1 MIKLGEIN
9 ISSVKLGDSNISK
22 VYQGEALIFGGSTPI
37 EPVLPSGSEF
47 NFNAKRL
54 QADGLTI
61 LNDVDN
67 GSPLT
72 FNKAVTLNNDYIEI
86 NSVSATSPINLG
98 GTYNE
103 LNLLM
108 CLNNNNKN
116 TNDNVILNIIKTGF
130 KTITLSNIYSGVS
143 NKGFCY
149 QNTIEDTIKTALAYI
164 EYENFDIIQLNATT
178 QFKIVDV
185 TKGTESVSIFT
196 VATEVTPEFTMYKFF
211 IDNFDRKYWLGQFK
225 WIYLTY
231 NPLSTDDIQNIINFN
246 SK

>member
-22 VYQGEALIFGGSTPI
+22 VYQGETLIFGGSTPI

-54 QADGLTI
+54 QSDGLTI
-61 LNDVDN
+61 LNDVEN

-72 FNKAVTLNNDYIEI
+72 FDKAVTLNNDYIEI
-86 NSVSATSPINLG
+86 DNVSATSPINLG

-108 CLNNNNKN
+108 CLNNNNN
-116 TNDNVILNIIKTGF
+116 NNVILNIIKTGL
-130 KTITLSNIYSGVS
+130 KTITLSNASYGIY
-143 NKGFCY
+143 KGFYY
-149 QNTIEDTIKTALAYI
+149 QNNIYTTKSTLAYI
-164 EYENFDIIQLNATT
+164 EYEPFDIIQLNATT
-178 QFKIVDV
+178 RFKIVDI
-185 TKGTESVSIFT
+185 TKETESLSPLT
-196 VATEVTPEFTMYKFF
+196 VATEVTPDFTMYKFF
-211 IDNFDRKYWLGQFK
+211 VDKFDSEYWLGQFK

>member
-22 VYQGEALIFGGSTPI
+22 VYQGETLIFGGTTPI

-47 NFNAKRL
+47 NFNAKKL

-61 LNDVDN
+61 LNDVEN

-72 FNKAVTLNNDYIEI
+72 FDKTVTLNNDYIEI
-86 NSVSATSPINLG
+86 NNVSATSPINLG

-108 CLNNNNKN
+108 CLNNNNK
-116 TNDNVILNIIKTGF
+116 DNAISNAILNIIKTGY
-130 KTITLSNIYSGVS
+130 KGITLSDTFSGVYKGFFYQNNIY
-143 NKGFCY
+143 
-149 QNTIEDTIKTALAYI
+149 TIETVLAYI
-164 EYENFDIIQLNATT
+164 EYEPFDIIQLNATT
-178 QFKIVDV
+178 QFKIVDI
-185 TKGTESVSIFT
+185 TKGTESVSPST
-196 VATEVTPEFTMYKFF
+196 VTTVEVTPDFTMYKFF
-211 IDNFDRKYWLGQFK
+211 VDKFDSEYWLGQFK

>member
-22 VYQGEALIFGGSTPI
+22 IYQGETLIFGGSTPI
-37 EPVLPSGSEF
+37 EPVLPAGSEF

-72 FNKAVTLNNDYIEI
+72 FDKTVTLNNDYIEI
-86 NSVSATSPINLG
+86 DSVSATSPINLG

-108 CLNNNNKN
+108 CLNNNNN
-116 TNDNVILNIIKTGF
+116 NNVILNIIKTGF
-130 KTITLSNIYSGVS
+130 KAITLSNVSYGVY
-143 NKGFCY
+143 KGFYY
-149 QNTIEDTIKTALAYI
+149 QNSITTKNGLAYI

-185 TKGTESVSIFT
+185 TKGTESVSPLT

-211 IDNFDRKYWLGQFK
+211 VDKFDSEYWLGQFK

>member
-22 VYQGEALIFGGSTPI
+22 VYQGETLIFGGSTPI

-103 LNLLM
+103 LNLLL
-108 CLNNNNKN
+108 CLNNISYNN
-116 TNDNVILNIIKTGF
+116 NVAYVFLGIIKTGY
-130 KTITLSNIYSGVS
+130 KAITLSNVSSGS
-143 NKGFCY
+143 FKGFCY
-149 QNTIEDTIKTALAYI
+149 QNIIYDIKTALAFI

-178 QFKIVDV
+178 QFKMVDV
-185 TKGTESVSIFT
+185 TKGTESVASST

-211 IDNFDRKYWLGQFK
+211 IDSFDKEYWVGQFK

>member
-22 VYQGEALIFGGSTPI
+22 VYQGETLIFGGSTPI

-54 QADGLTI
+54 QSDGLTI
-61 LNDVDN
+61 LNDVEN

-72 FNKAVTLNNDYIEI
+72 FDKAVTLNNDYIEI
-86 NSVSATSPINLG
+86 NHVSATSPINLG

-108 CLNNNNKN
+108 CLNNKN
-116 TNDNVILNIIKTGF
+116 DINILNIIKTGF
-130 KTITLSNIYSGVS
+130 KAITLSNVSSGIY
-143 NKGFCY
+143 KGFCY
-149 QNTIEDTIKTALAYI
+149 QNNIDTIITGLAYI
-164 EYENFDIIQLNATT
+164 EYEPFDIIQLNVTT
-178 QFKIVDV
+178 QFKIVDI
-185 TKGTESVSIFT
+185 TKGTESVALST
-196 VATEVTPEFTMYKFF
+196 VAAEITPDFTMYKFF
-211 IDNFDRKYWLGQFK
+211 IDNYESDYWLGQFK

>member
-22 VYQGEALIFGGSTPI
+22 VYQGETLIFGGSTPI

-54 QADGLTI
+54 QSDGLTI
-61 LNDVDN
+61 LNDVEN

-72 FNKAVTLNNDYIEI
+72 FDKAVTLNNDYIEI
-86 NSVSATSPINLG
+86 DNVSATSPINLG

-103 LNLLM
+103 FNLLM
-108 CLNNNNKN
+108 CLNNNNVY
-116 TNDNVILNIIKTGF
+116 DIVILNIIKTDN
-130 KTITLSNIYSGVS
+130 KTITLSNAYSGIY
-143 NKGFCY
+143 KGFFY
-149 QNTIEDTIKTALAYI
+149 QNSIDTIKGALAYI
-164 EYENFDIIQLNATT
+164 EYEPFDIIQLNATT
-178 QFKIVDV
+178 QFKIVDI
-185 TKGTESVSIFT
+185 TKGTESVSSST
-196 VATEVTPEFTMYKFF
+196 VAIEVTPDFTMYKFF
-211 IDNFDRKYWLGQFK
+211 VDKFDSEYWLGQFK

>member
-1 MIKLGEIN
+1 MTKLGEIN

-22 VYQGEALIFGGSTPI
+22 IYQGETLIFGGSTPI

-86 NSVSATSPINLG
+86 DSVSATSPINLG

-108 CLNNNNKN
+108 CLNNNNN
-116 TNDNVILNIIKTGF
+116 NDNVILNIIKTGF
-130 KTITLSNIYSGVS
+130 KTITLSNVSSDIY
-143 NKGFCY
+143 KGFYY
-149 QNTIEDTIKTALAYI
+149 QNNIDTTKNALAYI

-185 TKGTESVSIFT
+185 TKGTESVSPLT

-211 IDNFDRKYWLGQFK
+211 IDKFDSDYWLGQFK

>member
-22 VYQGEALIFGGSTPI
+22 VYQGETLIFGGSTPI

-54 QADGLTI
+54 QSDGLTI
-61 LNDVDN
+61 LNDVEN

-72 FNKAVTLNNDYIEI
+72 FDKAVTLNNDYIEI
-86 NSVSATSPINLG
+86 DTVSATSPINLG
-98 GTYNE
+98 NTYNE
-103 LNLLM
+103 INLLM
-108 CLNNNNKN
+108 CLNNNNN
-116 TNDNVILNIIKTGF
+116 YNNNNAILNIIKTGF
-130 KTITLSNIYSGVS
+130 KTITLSSASSGIY
-143 NKGFCY
+143 KGFY
-149 QNTIEDTIKTALAYI
+149 YLNNINTTKAALAYI

-185 TKGTESVSIFT
+185 TKGTESVSFST
-196 VATEVTPEFTMYKFF
+196 VATEVTPDFTMYKFF
-211 IDNFDRKYWLGQFK
+211 IDMFDSEYWLGQFK

>member
-22 VYQGEALIFGGSTPI
+22 VYQGETLIFGGSTPI

-86 NSVSATSPINLG
+86 DSVSATSPINLG

-108 CLNNNNKN
+108 CLNNNNN
-116 TNDNVILNIIKTGF
+116 NVILNIIKTGF
-130 KTITLSNIYSGVS
+130 KTITLSNASSGAY
-143 NKGFCY
+143 KGFYY
-149 QNTIEDTIKTALAYI
+149 QNNIDTTKNALVYI

-185 TKGTESVSIFT
+185 TKETESVSPST

-211 IDNFDRKYWLGQFK
+211 IDKFDSEYWLGQFK

>member
-22 VYQGEALIFGGSTPI
+22 IYQGETLIFGGSTPI
-37 EPVLPSGSEF
+37 EPVLPAGSEF

-72 FNKAVTLNNDYIEI
+72 FNKTVTLNNDYIEI
-86 NSVSATSPINLG
+86 GGVSATSPINLG

-108 CLNNNNKN
+108 CLNNNNN
-116 TNDNVILNIIKTGF
+116 NNDDYIDFFNIIKTRY
-130 KTITLSNIYSGVS
+130 KAITLSNHYRDVR
-143 NKGFCY
+143 KGFCY
-149 QNTIEDTIKTALAYI
+149 LNNIGTSIGGLAYI

-185 TKGTESVSIFT
+185 TKGTESVSSLTI
-196 VATEVTPEFTMYKFF
+196 ATEVTPEFTMYKFF
-211 IDNFDRKYWLGQFK
+211 IDIFDSEYWLGQFK

>member
-22 VYQGEALIFGGSTPI
+22 VYQGETLIFGGSTPI

-54 QADGLTI
+54 QSDGLTI
-61 LNDVDN
+61 LNDVEN

-72 FNKAVTLNNDYIEI
+72 FDKAVTLNNDYIEI
-86 NSVSATSPINLG
+86 DNVSATSPINLG

-108 CLNNNNKN
+108 CLNNNNN
-116 TNDNVILNIIKTGF
+116 NNVILNIIKTGF
-130 KTITLSNIYSGVS
+130 KAITLSYVSSGIY
-143 NKGFCY
+143 KGFYY
-149 QNTIEDTIKTALAYI
+149 QSNIDTMRTGLAYI
-164 EYENFDIIQLNATT
+164 EYEPFDIIQLNATT
-178 QFKIVDV
+178 QFKIVDI
-185 TKGTESVSIFT
+185 TKGTESVSPLTI
-196 VATEVTPEFTMYKFF
+196 VTEVTPDFTMYTFFVDKF
-211 IDNFDRKYWLGQFK
+211 DSEYWLGQFK

>member
-22 VYQGEALIFGGSTPI
+22 VYQGETLIFGGSTPI

-54 QADGLTI
+54 QSDGLTI
-61 LNDVDN
+61 LNDVEN

-72 FNKAVTLNNDYIEI
+72 FDKAVTLNNDYIEI
-86 NSVSATSPINLG
+86 DNVSATSPINLG

-108 CLNNNNKN
+108 CLNNNKLNN
-116 TNDNVILNIIKTGF
+116 NNNVILNIIKTGLN
-130 KTITLSNIYSGVS
+130 TITLSNYYSGIY
-143 NKGFCY
+143 KGFLY
-149 QNTIEDTIKTALAYI
+149 QNNIYTLKTALAYI

-178 QFKIVDV
+178 QFKIVNV
-185 TKGTESVSIFT
+185 TKGTESVALSS
-196 VATEVTPEFTMYKFF
+196 VATVVTPDLTMYKFF
-211 IDNFDRKYWLGQFK
+211 IEKFDGEYWLGQFK

>member
-86 NSVSATSPINLG
+86 DSVSATSPINLG
-98 GTYNE
+98 NTYNE

-108 CLNNNNKN
+108 CLNNNNN
-116 TNDNVILNIIKTGF
+116 NNVILNIIKTGF
-130 KTITLSNIYSGVS
+130 KTITLLNTSSGIY
-143 NKGFCY
+143 KGFYY
-149 QNTIEDTIKTALAYI
+149 QNNIDTTKNALSYI
-164 EYENFDIIQLNATT
+164 EYEPFDIIQLNATT
-178 QFKIVDV
+178 QFKIVDI
-185 TKGTESVSIFT
+185 TKGTESASPST

-211 IDNFDRKYWLGQFK
+211 VDKFNSDYWLGQFK

-231 NPLSTDDIQNIINFN
+231 NPLSSDDIQNIINFN
-246 SK
+246 NK

>member
-61 LNDVDN
+61 LNDVEN

-72 FNKAVTLNNDYIEI
+72 FNKTVTLNNDYIEI
-86 NSVSATSPINLG
+86 DSVSATSPINLG
-98 GTYNE
+98 NTYNE
-103 LNLLM
+103 FNLLM
-108 CLNNNNKN
+108 CLNNIN
-116 TNDNVILNIIKTGF
+116 NDNVILNIIKTGF
-130 KTITLSNIYSGVS
+130 KTITLSNVSSGIFR
-143 NKGFCY
+143 GFYY
-149 QNTIEDTIKTALAYI
+149 QNNINTLKNALAYI

-178 QFKIVDV
+178 KLKIVDV
-185 TKGTESVSIFT
+185 TKGTESVSPAT

-211 IDNFDRKYWLGQFK
+211 IDSFDSEYWLGQFK

-231 NPLSTDDIQNIINFN
+231 NPLSSDDIQNIINFN
-246 SK
+246 NK

>member
-1 MIKLGEIN
+1 MIKLGNTN
-9 ISSVKLGDSNISK
+9 ITSVKLGDSNISK
-22 VYQGEALIFGGSTPI
+22 VYHGDKLIMGGSTP
-37 EPVLPSGSEF
+37 PQPSVKLPAGSEF

-72 FNKAVTLNNDYIEI
+72 FDKTVTLNNDYIEI
-86 NSVSATSPINLG
+86 DSVSATSPINLG
-98 GTYNE
+98 GNYNE

-108 CLNNNNKN
+108 CLNNNNN
-116 TNDNVILNIIKTGF
+116 NVILNIIKTGL
-130 KTITLSNIYSGVS
+130 KAITFSNISSGVY
-143 NKGFCY
+143 KGFYY
-149 QNTIEDTIKTALAYI
+149 QNNINTTKNALAYI
-164 EYENFDIIQLNATT
+164 EYEPFDIIQLNATT
-178 QFKIVDV
+178 QFKIVDI
-185 TKGTESVSIFT
+185 TKGTESVSSST

-211 IDNFDRKYWLGQFK
+211 VDKFDSEYWLGQFK

>member
-22 VYQGEALIFGGSTPI
+22 VYQGETLIFGGSTPI

-86 NSVSATSPINLG
+86 DSVSATSPINLG

-108 CLNNNNKN
+108 CLNNNNN
-116 TNDNVILNIIKTGF
+116 NNNNDNDILNIIKTGF
-130 KTITLSNIYSGVS
+130 KTITLSNFYSGVY
-143 NKGFCY
+143 KGFY
-149 QNTIEDTIKTALAYI
+149 YKNNIDTTKNALAYI

-185 TKGTESVSIFT
+185 TKGTESVSSFT

-211 IDNFDRKYWLGQFK
+211 IDNFDSKYWLGQFK

>member
-22 VYQGEALIFGGSTPI
+22 VYQGETLIFGGSAPI
-37 EPVLPSGSEF
+37 EPVLPAGSEF

-72 FNKAVTLNNDYIEI
+72 FDKTVTLNNDYIEI
-86 NSVSATSPINLG
+86 DSVSATSPINLG

-108 CLNNNNKN
+108 CLNNNNN
-116 TNDNVILNIIKTGF
+116 NNNNVILNIIKTGF
-130 KTITLSNIYSGVS
+130 KTITLSNASSGIY
-143 NKGFCY
+143 KGFYY
-149 QNTIEDTIKTALAYI
+149 QNNINTTKNALAYI

-178 QFKIVDV
+178 QFKIVDI
-185 TKGTESVSIFT
+185 TKGTESVSSST
-196 VATEVTPEFTMYKFF
+196 VATEVTPDFTMYKFF
-211 IDNFDRKYWLGQFK
+211 VDKFDSEYWLGQFK

>member
-86 NSVSATSPINLG
+86 DSVSATSPINLG

-108 CLNNNNKN
+108 CLNNNN
-116 TNDNVILNIIKTGF
+116 NDNVILNIIKTGF
-130 KTITLSNIYSGVS
+130 KTITLSNISSGVY
-143 NKGFCY
+143 KGFYY
-149 QNTIEDTIKTALAYI
+149 QNNIDTIKSALAYI

-185 TKGTESVSIFT
+185 TKGTESTSPLT
-196 VATEVTPEFTMYKFF
+196 VAPEVTPEFTMYKFF
-211 IDNFDRKYWLGQFK
+211 IDKFDSEYWLGQFK

>member
-22 VYQGEALIFGGSTPI
+22 VYQGETLIFGGSTPI

-86 NSVSATSPINLG
+86 DRVSATSPINLG

-108 CLNNNNKN
+108 CLNNYNNN
-116 TNDNVILNIIKTGF
+116 NDNVILNIIKTGI
-130 KTITLSNIYSGVS
+130 KAITLSNVFSGIY
-143 NKGFCY
+143 KGFYC
-149 QNTIEDTIKTALAYI
+149 QNYINTLMTGLAFI
-164 EYENFDIIQLNATT
+164 EYENFDIIQLNVTT
-178 QFKIVDV
+178 RLKIVDV
-185 TKGTESVSIFT
+185 TKGTESVSSST
-196 VATEVTPEFTMYKFF
+196 VTAEVTPEFTMYKFF
-211 IDNFDRKYWLGQFK
+211 INNYDSEYWPGQFK

>member
-22 VYQGEALIFGGSTPI
+22 VYQGETLIFGGSTPI

-54 QADGLTI
+54 QSDGLTI
-61 LNDVDN
+61 LNDVEN

-72 FNKAVTLNNDYIEI
+72 FDKAVTLNNDYIEI
-86 NSVSATSPINLG
+86 YNVSATSPINLG

-108 CLNNNNKN
+108 CLNNNNIN
-116 TNDNVILNIIKTGF
+116 NNIYSVILNIIKTGF
-130 KTITLSNIYSGVS
+130 KTITLSNSSSGIYR
-143 NKGFCY
+143 GFYY
-149 QNTIEDTIKTALAYI
+149 QYNIDITKTALLYF
-164 EYENFDIIQLNATT
+164 EYENFDIIQLNAATR
-178 QFKIVDV
+178 FKIVDV
-185 TKGTESVSIFT
+185 TKGTESVSSST
-196 VATEVTPEFTMYKFF
+196 VVTEVTPDFTMYKFF
-211 IDNFDRKYWLGQFK
+211 VDIFNSKYWLGQFK

>member
-86 NSVSATSPINLG
+86 DSVSATSPINLG

-108 CLNNNNKN
+108 CLNNNN
-116 TNDNVILNIIKTGF
+116 NDNVILNIIKTGF
-130 KTITLSNIYSGVS
+130 KTITLSNISSGVY
-143 NKGFCY
+143 KGFYY
-149 QNTIEDTIKTALAYI
+149 QNNIDTIKSALAYI

-185 TKGTESVSIFT
+185 TKGTESTSPLT

-211 IDNFDRKYWLGQFK
+211 IDKFDSEYWLGQFK

>member
-22 VYQGEALIFGGSTPI
+22 VYQGETLIFGGSTPI

-61 LNDVDN
+61 LNDVEN

-86 NSVSATSPINLG
+86 DTVSATSPINLG
-98 GTYNE
+98 GTYDE
-103 LNLLM
+103 LNLVM
-108 CLNNNNKN
+108 CLNHKKK
-116 TNDNVILNIIKTGF
+116 DDKSLNVFFNIVKTST
-130 KTITLSNIYSGVS
+130 KAIILSNSYASPY
-143 NKGFCY
+143 KGFFY
-149 QNTIEDTIKTALAYI
+149 YNNIDATTSALEFI
-164 EYENFDIIQLNATT
+164 EYEPFDIIQLNITT
-178 QFKIVDV
+178 QLKIVDI
-185 TKGTESVSIFT
+185 TKGIEKVGSST
-196 VATEVTPEFTMYKFF
+196 VVIEVRPDFTMYKFF
-211 IDNFDRKYWLGQFK
+211 EYFLKSDYWFGQFK